1 MRMNGNTQNRGHKLG
16 LELIGLLVALVY
28 LFPFYIIIVNSF
40 KSKKELFESTLGL
53 PSSLNAVNYLEAF
66 RQLDFLR
73 AFSNSLL
80 ISVVSILLLVIFAS
94 MAGWKLVRTK
104 NRTSSFL
111 FFMFVGAMVIP
122 FQSVMLPLIALLG
135 RLELLNR
142 IGLVIC
148 YLGFQSSLSIFLYHG
163 FVKNVPVE
171 LEESAT
177 IDGAGELT
185 IFWRVVFPV
194 LQPITV
200 TVVILNA
207 IWIWNDYLLPSL
219 VINKEGMRTIP
230 LQIFLFFGEYTKQ
243 WHLAMAGLMLAI
255 LPVIIFYFSVQKYI
269 IRGATQ
275 GAIK

>member
-1 MRMNGNTQNRGHKLG
+1 MASRRKMRGGTKAIMEVLG
-16 LELIGLLVALVY
+16 VLLALVY

-40 KSKKELFESTLGL
+40 KSKAELFENILGL
-53 PSSLNAVNYLEAF
+53 PNSLNPVNYVEAF
-66 RQLDFLR
+66 QRIHFLR

-80 ISVVSILLLVIFAS
+80 ITVVSIALLVILAS

-104 NRTSSFL
+104 SAVSSFL

-122 FQSVMLPLIALLG
+122 FQSVMLPLVTLLG
-135 RLELLNR
+135 RLGLLNR
-142 IGLVIC
+142 VGLIIC
-148 YLGFQSSLSIFLYHG
+148 YLGFQAGLSIFLYHG

-171 LEESAT
+171 LEESAV
-177 IDGAGELT
+177 IDGASELQT
-185 IFWRVVFPV
+185 FWMVVFPV
-194 LQPITV
+194 LQPITL
-200 TVVILNA
+200 TVVILNT

-243 WHLAMAGLMLAI
+243 WHLALAGLMLAI

-269 IRGATQ
+269 IQGATQ